1 MQYFMVAHHVAWCF
15 IGSTNG
21 SWTIISVW
29 ATRYCHTSFTTTGK
43 LRSGSFLQHKTLN
56 VQPHYRHWPH
66 RRTMPHGLYHESTI
80 SPMKTIII
88 FLLNFQ
94 GCCWCSMTFL
104 FGPLVSSK
112 VFFCMCEKKSREE
125 KIRIN
130 YSQTIF
136 LTNNFFFNLFFSL
149 IHFTS
154 HSLVP
159 SCSPPPTIFPSS
171 ILHFFPEWVGGLLS
185 IPTPW
190 HFKSLWD

>member
-1 MQYFMVAHHVAWCF
+1 M
-15 IGSTNG
+15 
-21 SWTIISVW
+21 W

-136 LTNNFFFNLFFSL
+136 LTNNFFLIYFFHLFTL
-149 IHFTS
+149 RPTHW
-154 HSLVP
+154 
-159 SCSPPPTIFPSS
+159 SPPAHLLPQSFPHLSS
-171 ILHFFPEWVGGLLS
+171 TSSQSG
-185 IPTPW
+185 
-190 HFKSLWD
+190 